1 MITIKASAHIVSP
14 RAMDNTDR
22 DNALSN
28 IISAIG
34 EHCIIKR
41 SAVYPTINEHTS
53 LINIT
58 FVCANI
64 NEAHMALATGL
75 QATGL
80 AYDSERVMPI

>member
-64 NEAHMALATGL
+64 NEGYRLPALHMTVKG
-75 QATGL
+75 
-80 AYDSERVMPI
+80 